1 MSKPV
6 AQGPAKPNYV
16 STILFAI
23 AAVLMFRLWSSPPQ
37 NAPTDGGKS
46 PTTATDVLAK
56 MRTLDAEEPKTI
68 GRAQAID
75 DEVVRQL
82 LPSFN
87 NFIDADVKSKKTDE
101 AQADALKTEGAILAA
116 HVQLRMGYASRDTN
130 KLRMAYNTLE
140 PFERTH
146 ATKAAWT
153 TMPVQVTNGG
163 KKDTI
168 TGHAFLETLVASISE
183 RNKGDLIWGA
193 IPGGYQFIDF
203 LVGLTGHNPY
213 VSYWVATL
221 LLAFAVRAVVFPLS
235 QKQLMMS
242 RKMSQLTPRLQEI
255 KTKFKDNQVEANKR
269 SMELY
274 SRYGI
279 NPFAGC
285 LPALVQ
291 MPLFLTVYQ
300 CILHYQFEF
309 TRGYFLWIT
318 PESSIRSHGF
328 FAPNLGQQDYLLI
341 VIYSITMVISTML
354 TPVTD
359 PTQAKQQRIIGIG
372 AAVIFPI
379 MMMLRLFPVVSG
391 FVLYW
396 TFTNLFSMAQSIRAY
411 RMPMSE
417 LVEVNAPGGGVYPS
431 KPKGRW
437 AQMMEDMQKAAEDQ
451 QRKQTEDRPDDSDG
465 GTMVRNPKPNGPK
478 DKGPQSNGKVS
489 PSRPLGEGS
498 GAGGAGAKHKPKK
511 RK

>member
-1 MSKPV
+1 MSKPA

-23 AAVLMFRLWSSPPQ
+23 AAVLMFQMWTRTPQ
-37 NAPTDGGKS
+37 NATKEGTKAPA
-46 PTTATDVLAK
+46 TATDVLAR
-56 MRTLDAEEPKTI
+56 MRALDAEQPKTV
-68 GRAQAID
+68 GQAQTIN

-87 NFIDADVKSKKTDE
+87 NFVDADLKAKKTD
-101 AQADALKTEGAILAA
+101 ATVADDLKTEAAILAA
-116 HVQLRMGYASRDTN
+116 HTQLKMGIASRDTN

-146 ATKAAWT
+146 STKAAWT
-153 TMPVQVTNGG
+153 STPVEVTDGG
-163 KKDTI
+163 VKTTI
-168 TGHAFLETLVASISE
+168 TGHAFLGTLVSKISE

-213 VSYWVATL
+213 VSYWFATL
-221 LLAFAVRAVVFPLS
+221 LLAFVVRAVVFPLS
-235 QKQLMMS
+235 QKQLLMS

-309 TRGYFLWIT
+309 TKGYFLWIT
-318 PESSIRSHGF
+318 PESSVRSHGF

-341 VIYSITMVISTML
+341 IIYSITMVISTML

-411 RMPMSE
+411 RMPMPE

-437 AQMMEDMQKAAEDQ
+437 AQMMEDMQKAAEEQ
-451 QRKQTEDRPDDSDG
+451 QRKQSGGEETDEEG
-465 GTMVRNPKPNGPK
+465 GTKVRNPGPKDPK
-478 DKGPQSNGKVS
+478 DKGPQANGKIS
-489 PSRPLGEGS
+489 PSRPVGEGNAPS
-498 GAGGAGAKHKPKK
+498 GSQAKHKPKK

>member
-1 MSKPV
+1 MSKPA

-23 AAVLMFRLWSSPPQ
+23 AAVLMFRMWTSPPQ
-37 NAPTDGGKS
+37 NATTEGGKS
-46 PTTATDVLAK
+46 PTTSADVLAK
-56 MRTLDAEEPKTI
+56 MRTLDAEDPKTV
-68 GRAQAID
+68 GRAQAIN

-87 NFIDADVKSKKTDE
+87 NFVDADVKAKRTDADE
-101 AQADALKTEGAILAA
+101 ADSLKTEAAILAA
-116 HVQLRMGYASRDTN
+116 HTQLRMGLASRDTN

-153 TMPVQVTNGG
+153 STPVEVTNGG
-163 KKDTI
+163 KKETI
-168 TGHAFLETLVASISE
+168 TGHEFLKTLVANISE

-193 IPGGYQFIDF
+193 IPGGFQFIDF
-203 LVGLTGHNPY
+203 LVGLTGHNAY
-213 VSYWVATL
+213 VSYWFATL

-309 TRGYFLWIT
+309 TKGYFLWIT
-318 PESSIRSHGF
+318 PESSVRSHGF

-411 RMPMSE
+411 RMAMPD
-417 LVEVNAPGGGVYPS
+417 LVEVNAPGGGVYPG

-437 AQMMEDMQKAAEDQ
+437 AQMMEEMQKAAEEQ
-451 QRKQTEDRPDDSDG
+451 QLKGSNDTPGDSDG
-465 GTMVRNPKPNGPK
+465 GSAVKNPKPSGPK
-478 DKGPQSNGKVS
+478 DKGPQANGKIS
-489 PSRPLGEGS
+489 PSRPLGESTGGGS
-498 GAGGAGAKHKPKK
+498 SAKHKPKK
-511 RK
+511 RG

>member
-1 MSKPV
+1 MSKSASP
-6 AQGPAKPNYV
+6 PNKPNYV

-23 AAVLMFRLWSSPPQ
+23 AAFLLFRMWTNPQ
-37 NAPTDGGKS
+37 TEAPTNGAKLPANSTEVYARIKS
-46 PTTATDVLAK
+46 
-56 MRTLDAEEPKTI
+56 LDAEEPKTV
-68 GRAQAID
+68 AQAQEIN
-75 DEVVRQL
+75 DEVVRKL
-82 LPSFN
+82 LPSYG
-87 NFIDADVKSKKTDE
+87 NFVDDDVKAKKIDV
-101 AQADALKTEGAILAA
+101 AQADALKTQAAILAA
-116 HVQLRMGYASRDTN
+116 HVQLKSGLASRDTN

-146 ATKAAWT
+146 SDKAAWT
-153 TMPVQVTNGG
+153 TIPVEVSEGG
-163 KKDTI
+163 KTATI
-168 TGHAFLETLVASISE
+168 TGHAFMSRLVESISE
-183 RNKGDLIWGA
+183 LNKSDLIWGA
-193 IPGGYQFIDF
+193 IPGGYAFIDF

-213 VSYWVATL
+213 VSYWFATL
-221 LLAFAVRAVVFPLS
+221 LLAFVVRAVVFPLS

-242 RKMSQLTPRLQEI
+242 RKMSQLTPRLVEI
-255 KTKFKDNQVEANKR
+255 KAQFKDDQVEANKR
-269 SMELY
+269 SMALY

-309 TRGYFLWIT
+309 TRGYFLWIN
-318 PESSIRSHGF
+318 PASSRASNSF

-341 VIYSITMVISTML
+341 IFYSITMVISTML
-354 TPVTD
+354 TPVND

-372 AAVIFPI
+372 AAVIFPV

-411 RMPMSE
+411 RMPLPE
-417 LVEVNAPGGGVYPS
+417 LVEVNAPGGGVFPS

-437 AQMMEDMQKAAEDQ
+437 AQMMEDMQKMAEEQ
-451 QRKQTEDRPDDSDG
+451 QRQTGPKEDDSDG
-465 GTMVRNPKPNGPK
+465 GTTVKNPPPVGPK
-478 DKGPQSNGKVS
+478 DKGPKGTGKIS
-489 PSRPLGEGS
+489 PSRPVGEGNAP
-498 GAGGAGAKHKPKK
+498 GNGTTAKHRPKK